1 MGQSLAAGHLDFT
14 AVLFGE
20 DMHMVELR
28 KRQLMTQDGL
38 VAERSFSIVHIAQ
51 RYIYRT
57 SSKVCVS
64 FSLQRM
70 CLKQPRRFVPS
81 PSHLLPSYPIC
92 EFNVTKEMHEQ
103 IQI

>member
-1 MGQSLAAGHLDFT
+1 VVSSGGDLQDKRSPIAAMGQSLAAGHLDFT

-51 RYIYRT
+51 RSIYIARH
-57 SSKVCVS
+57 
-64 FSLQRM
+64 
-70 CLKQPRRFVPS
+70 LKSVF
-81 PSHLLPSYPIC
+81 PSHFSAC
-92 EFNVTKEMHEQ
+92 A
-103 IQI
+103 